1 MLYSEAESK
10 ETKTPH
16 EYIRD
21 ILPFRY
27 QECIS
32 CGNRTD
38 LTCIRCGY
46 CYSCH
51 WKKEKEEKKVLN
63 NRISEIF
70 PSSLILT
77 RKNRLIEKEVE
88 QQQSLSEQR
97 HQQQLIVDVYGR
109 ASEPICTYHRCS
121 HKFSVH
127 GLGNCKCRHPTN
139 KILGVF
145 TRYP

>member
-1 MLYSEAESK
+1 MWLLLY
-10 ETKTPH
+10 
-16 EYIRD
+16 
-21 ILPFRY
+21 
-27 QECIS
+27 
-32 CGNRTD
+32 
-38 LTCIRCGY
+38 
-46 CYSCH
+46 CH
-51 WKKEKEEKKVLN
+51 WKKEEEEKKVLN
-63 NRISEIF
+63 NRISEIS

-97 HQQQLIVDVYGR
+97 HQQQQLIVDVYGR

-127 GLGNCKCRHPTN
+127 GLDNCKCRHPTN
-139 KILGVF
+139 KTLGVF